1 VIKMGLRDYI
11 SVDFL
16 IKLILVLT
24 GVALIGFILYNTLK
38 RMGVFG

>member
-1 VIKMGLRDYI
+1 MIEMGLRDYI

-16 IKLILVLT
+16 IRLLLVLT
-24 GVALIGFILYNTLK
+24 GVGLIGFIVYSALK